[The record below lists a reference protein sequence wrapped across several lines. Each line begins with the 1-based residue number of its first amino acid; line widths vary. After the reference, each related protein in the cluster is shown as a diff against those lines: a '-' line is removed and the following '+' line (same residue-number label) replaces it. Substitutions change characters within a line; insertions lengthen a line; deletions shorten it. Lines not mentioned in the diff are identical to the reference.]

1 MSGKIFKTITN
12 FTKNYNDPE
21 SNLPFDENNT
31 KIQIVEKNGNVN
43 VSLTIND
50 KYLEQYNKI
59 AELFKEGLS
68 KLEGVLSVNVALT
81 SENQLSSGQQNESR
95 FKINATNIIA
105 IASGKGG
112 VGKSTFA
119 VNLAVALRKL
129 GKKVGIL
136 DADIYGPSVPRMMG
150 ISGRPEAS
158 NNKKLIPLESY
169 GIKCMSI
176 GFLVS
181 VDTPTI
187 WRGPMVMKA
196 LEQMFNGVEWGTL
209 DYLIIDLPPGT
220 GDAQLTLAQSS
231 KLSGSIIVS
240 TPQDVALA
248 DARKGINMFKR
259 VNVPILG
266 LVENMSYFICD
277 NCNEKH
283 FIFSNDGAKKEAE
296 KFQIPFLG
304 SLPISKDLRVQSDEG
319 RPSCIDDP
327 NGEIY
332 KFNALTIW
340 GVIDLLAS
348 FTLLIDGKFSISL
361 NFPKLLENMY
371 LVIADKNAENREVS
385 SDYWFE
391 YIEANLHLIGGLHNL
406 DNFASS
412 VSPKIKDEI
421 HEFRFCKKGI
431 KNIKDISIPLT
442 VWKRFIASSTY

>member
-1 MSGKIFKTITN
+1 MQLYPFFIEKMNKNQILELLKTIKYPGFN
-12 FTKNYNDPE
+12 RD
-21 SNLPFDENNT
+21 
-31 KIQIVEKNGNVN
+31 IVSFGMVKDIIINEDNVEIFLN
-43 VSLTIND
+43 I
-50 KYLEQYNKI
+50 
-59 AELFKEGLS
+59 
-68 KLEGVLSVNVALT
+68 
-81 SENQLSSGQQNESR
+81 SSQNEEKKQLIEKAIKDILLPNVKSL
-95 FKINATNIIA
+95 KINIGEDKSPPIQTQNQNIAKNLDNIKNIIA

-119 VNLAVALRKL
+119 VNLAVAISQL

-158 NNKKLIPLESY
+158 QNKKLIPLESY

-196 LEQMFNGVEWGTL
+196 LEQMFNGVEWGQL

-240 TPQDVALA
+240 TPQDVALN

-259 VNVPILG
+259 VNVPVIG

-277 NCNEKH
+277 NCDEKH
-283 FIFSNDGAKKEAE
+283 YIFSHEGAKKEAE

-304 SLPISKDLRVQSDEG
+304 SLPIDKELRIQSDEG
-319 RPSCIDDP
+319 RPACIDKPEGDIAKKYL
-327 NGEIY
+327 EIA
-332 KFNALTIW
+332 K
-340 GVIDLLAS
+340 
-348 FTLLIDGKFSISL
+348 SI
-361 NFPKLLENMY
+361 F
-371 LVIADKNAENREVS
+371 
-385 SDYWFE
+385 
-391 YIEANLHLIGGLHNL
+391 
-406 DNFASS
+406 
-412 VSPKIKDEI
+412 
-421 HEFRFCKKGI
+421 
-431 KNIKDISIPLT
+431 
-442 VWKRFIASSTY
+442 